1 MHTDNCFDFSNQV
14 VMVGGAAG
22 NLGRA
27 VAQAFHAAGASLVL
41 LDRSSDRLPG
51 LFPELADSSEH
62 LFIGSVDAMDADSVG
77 QAVRTAQ
84 ELHGRIDILAN
95 TIGGYR
101 AGTPVHETPLRT
113 LDFLLDL
120 NARTAFTLSK
130 AVVPMMLEQGSG
142 KIVHTAARAALAGGA
157 KSAAYSISKSAVV
170 RLVESMAAEL
180 KHQGINVNCV
190 LPGTIDTPQNREAMP
205 SADHGRWVPPEAIAD
220 VVLFLASD
228 AARAVNGAAIPVYG
242 RS

>member
-1 MHTDNCFDFSNQV
+1 MQTDNCFDFANQV

-27 VAQAFHAAGASLVL
+27 VAQTFHATGANLVL
-41 LDRSSDRLPG
+41 MDHSSDRLPG
-51 LFPELADSSEH
+51 LLPELADSPKH
-62 LFIGSVDAMDADSVG
+62 LFIGSVDAMDADSVE
-77 QAVRTAQ
+77 QAVRTA
-84 ELHGRIDILAN
+84 LDRYHRIDVLAN

-101 AGTPVHETPLRT
+101 AGTPVHETPLQT

-120 NARTAFTLSK
+120 NARTAFVLSQ
-130 AVVPMMLEQGSG
+130 AVVPVMLEQGSG

-157 KSAAYSISKSAVV
+157 KSAAYSISKTAVV

-205 SADHGRWVPPEAIAD
+205 RADHSRWVPPEAIAD

-228 AARAVNGAAIPVYG
+228 AARGVNGAAIPVYG